1 MKDYSGPHPVIHMAV
16 LRKGFDIKKLV
27 YERTIYG
34 FVAWCHEIGISP
46 NIVKL
51 NRGDCCR
58 VSTAELI
65 AKNLRMSFN
74 SIFKRTTIKQNSWGN
89 RFGYKLKHDEF
100 KALLT
105 KRKLNV
111 RSAAEICGIH
121 YVTLYTYLRN
131 ERVARFK
138 TAVQIADGLRVPI
151 ETIFQVQDY

>member
-1 MKDYSGPHPVIHMAV
+1 MKDYSGPHPVMHMAV
-16 LRKGFDIKKLV
+16 LRKGLDIKKLV

-51 NRGDCCR
+51 NRGECCR

-111 RSAAEICGIH
+111 RSAAEICSIH

-138 TAVQIADGLRVPI
+138 TAVQIADGLKVPI

>member
-1 MKDYSGPHPVIHMAV
+1 MKDYSGPQPVIHMAV
-16 LRKGFDIKKLV
+16 LRKGLDIKKLV

-34 FVAWCHEIGISP
+34 FVAWCKEVGISP

-58 VSTAELI
+58 VSTAELT

-100 KALLT
+100 KALLS

-111 RSAAEICGIH
+111 RDAAEICGIH

>member
-1 MKDYSGPHPVIHMAV
+1 MKDYSRPHPVIHMAV
-16 LRKGFDIKKLV
+16 LRKGFDIKQLV

-58 VSTAELI
+58 VSTAEHI
-65 AKNLRMSFN
+65 AKSLRMSFN
-74 SIFKRTTIKQNSWGN
+74 CLFKRTTIKQNSWGN
-89 RFGYKLKHDEF
+89 RFGYKLKNDEF

-105 KRKLNV
+105 KKKLNV
-111 RSAAEICGIH
+111 QGAAEICGIH
-121 YVTLYTYLRN
+121 YVTLYAYLRN
-131 ERVARFK
+131 KSVARFK
-138 TAVQIADGLRVPI
+138 TAVQIADSLKVPI

>member
-1 MKDYSGPHPVIHMAV
+1 MKDYSGPQPVIHMAV

-65 AKNLRMSFN
+65 AKSLRMSFN
-74 SIFKRTTIKQNSWGN
+74 CLFKRTTIKQNSWGN

-131 ERVARFK
+131 ERVAMFK
-138 TAVQIADGLRVPI
+138 TAVQIADGLKVPI
-151 ETIFQVQDY
+151 ETIFQVQNY

>member
-1 MKDYSGPHPVIHMAV
+1 MKDYSGPQPVIHMAV
-16 LRKGFDIKKLV
+16 LRKGLDIKKLV

-58 VSTAELI
+58 VSTAEHI

-74 SIFKRTTIKQNSWGN
+74 CLFKRTTIKQNSWGN

>member
-1 MKDYSGPHPVIHMAV
+1 MKDYSGPQPVIHMAV
-16 LRKGFDIKKLV
+16 LRKGLDIKKLV
-27 YERTIYG
+27 YERTIYS

-51 NRGDCCR
+51 NRGECCR

-74 SIFKRTTIKQNSWGN
+74 SIFKRTTIRQNSWGN

-100 KALLT
+100 KALLA
-105 KRKLNV
+105 KRGLNV
-111 RSAAEICGIH
+111 QKAAEICGIH

-131 ERVARFK
+131 KSVARFK
-138 TAVQIADGLRVPI
+138 TAVIIADGLKVPI
-151 ETIFQVQDY
+151 ESIFQVQDY

>member
-1 MKDYSGPHPVIHMAV
+1 MKDYSGPQPVIHMAV
-16 LRKGFDIKKLV
+16 LRKGLDIKKLV

-34 FVAWCHEIGISP
+34 FVAWCHEIGVSP

-58 VSTAELI
+58 VSTAEHI

-111 RSAAEICGIH
+111 QGAAEICGVH
-121 YVTLYTYLRN
+121 YVTLYTYLRG
-131 ERVARFK
+131 ESVARFK
-138 TAVQIADGLRVPI
+138 TAVQIADGLKVPI

>member
-1 MKDYSGPHPVIHMAV
+1 MHMAV
-16 LRKGFDIKKLV
+16 LRKGLDLKKLV

-34 FVAWCHEIGISP
+34 FVTWCNEVGISP
-46 NIVKL
+46 RIIKL

-58 VSTAELI
+58 VSTAEHI
-65 AKNLRMSFN
+65 AKSLRMSFN
-74 SIFKRTTIKQNSWGN
+74 CLFKRTTIKQNSWGN

-111 RSAAEICGIH
+111 QGAAEICGIH

>member
-1 MKDYSGPHPVIHMAV
+1 MKDYSGPQPVIHMAV

-51 NRGDCCR
+51 NRGECCR

-65 AKNLRMSFN
+65 AKSLRMSFN
-74 SIFKRTTIKQNSWGN
+74 CLFKRTTIKQNSWGN
-89 RFGYKLKHDEF
+89 RFGYKLKYDEF

-111 RSAAEICGIH
+111 QGAVEICGIH

-131 ERVARFK
+131 KSVARFK
-138 TAVQIADGLRVPI
+138 TAVQIADGLKVPI

>member
-1 MKDYSGPHPVIHMAV
+1 MKDYSGPQPVIHMAV

>member
-1 MKDYSGPHPVIHMAV
+1 MKDYSGPQPVIHMAV

-58 VSTAELI
+58 ISTAQLI
-65 AKNLRMSFN
+65 AKSLKVSFN

-100 KALLT
+100 KALLA
-105 KRKLNV
+105 KRGLNV
-111 RSAAEICGIH
+111 QRAAEICGIH

-131 ERVARFK
+131 ESVARFT
-138 TAVQIADGLRVPI
+138 TAVQIADSLKVPI

>member
-1 MKDYSGPHPVIHMAV
+1 MKDYSGPQPVIHMAV
-16 LRKGFDIKKLV
+16 LRKGLDIKKLV

-58 VSTAELI
+58 VSTAEHI
-65 AKNLRMSFN
+65 AKSLRMSFN
-74 SIFKRTTIKQNSWGN
+74 CLFKRTTIKQNSWGN

>member
-1 MKDYSGPHPVIHMAV
+1 MKDYSGQQPVIHMAV
-16 LRKGFDIKKLV
+16 LRKGLDIKKLV

-51 NRGDCCR
+51 NRGECCR

-65 AKNLRMSFN
+65 AKSLRMSFN
-74 SIFKRTTIKQNSWGN
+74 CLFKRTTIKQNSWGD

-100 KALLT
+100 KALLN

-111 RSAAEICGIH
+111 QGAAEICGIH

-138 TAVQIADGLRVPI
+138 TAVQIADGLKVPI

>member
-1 MKDYSGPHPVIHMAV
+1 MKDYSRPQPVIHMAV
-16 LRKGFDIKKLV
+16 LRKGFDIKQLV

-34 FVAWCHEIGISP
+34 FVDWCHEIGISP

-58 VSTAELI
+58 ISTAEHI

-74 SIFKRTTIKQNSWGN
+74 CLFKRTTIKQNSWGN

-105 KRKLNV
+105 KKKLNV
-111 RSAAEICGIH
+111 QGAAEICGIH

-131 ERVARFK
+131 KSVARFK
-138 TAVQIADGLRVPI
+138 TAVQIADGLKVPI

>member
-1 MKDYSGPHPVIHMAV
+1 MAV

-27 YERTIYG
+27 YERTTYG

-58 VSTAELI
+58 VSTAEHI
-65 AKNLRMSFN
+65 AKSLRMSFN

-138 TAVQIADGLRVPI
+138 TAVQIADGLKVPI

>member
-1 MKDYSGPHPVIHMAV
+1 MAV
-16 LRKGFDIKKLV
+16 LRKGLDIKKLV

-58 VSTAELI
+58 VSTAEVI

-138 TAVQIADGLRVPI
+138 TAVQIADGLKVPI

>member
-1 MKDYSGPHPVIHMAV
+1 MKDYSGPQPVIHMAV
-16 LRKGFDIKKLV
+16 LRKGLDIKKLV

-58 VSTAELI
+58 VSTAEHI
-65 AKNLRMSFN
+65 AKSLRMSFN
-74 SIFKRTTIKQNSWGN
+74 CLFKRTTIKQNSWGN

-138 TAVQIADGLRVPI
+138 TAVQIADGLKVPI
-151 ETIFQVQDY
+151 ETIF

>member
-1 MKDYSGPHPVIHMAV
+1 MKDYSGPQPVIHMAV
-16 LRKGFDIKKLV
+16 LRKGLDIKKLV
-27 YERTIYG
+27 YERTVYG

-46 NIVKL
+46 SIVKL

-65 AKNLRMSFN
+65 AKNLRMTFN
-74 SIFKRTTIKQNSWGN
+74 CLFKRTTIKQNSWGN

-100 KALLT
+100 KALLK
-105 KRKLNV
+105 KRNLNV
-111 RSAAEICGIH
+111 QGAAEICGIH

-131 ERVARFK
+131 EGVARFK
-138 TAVQIADGLRVPI
+138 TAVQIADGLKVPI

>member
-1 MKDYSGPHPVIHMAV
+1 MKDYSGPQPVIHMAV
-16 LRKGFDIKKLV
+16 LRKGLDIKKLV

-58 VSTAELI
+58 VSTAEHI

-138 TAVQIADGLRVPI
+138 TAVQIADGLKVPI

>member
-1 MKDYSGPHPVIHMAV
+1 MKDYSGPQPVIHMAV
-16 LRKGFDIKKLV
+16 LRKGLDIKKLV

-100 KALLT
+100 KAILT

-111 RSAAEICGIH
+111 RSAAEICAIH

-138 TAVQIADGLRVPI
+138 TAVQIADGLKVPI

>member
-1 MKDYSGPHPVIHMAV
+1 MKDYSGPQPVIHMAV
-16 LRKGFDIKKLV
+16 LRKGFDIKQLV

-34 FVAWCHEIGISP
+34 FVAWCKEIGISP
-46 NIVKL
+46 SIVKL

-74 SIFKRTTIKQNSWGN
+74 CLFKRTTIKQNSWGN

-100 KALLT
+100 KALLS
-105 KRKLNV
+105 KRKLKV
-111 RSAAEICGIH
+111 QDAAEICGIH

-151 ETIFQVQDY
+151 EIIFQVQDY

>member
-1 MKDYSGPHPVIHMAV
+1 MAV
-16 LRKGFDIKKLV
+16 LRKGFDIKQLV
-27 YERTIYG
+27 YERTPYG
-34 FVAWCHEIGISP
+34 FVAWCQEIGISP

-51 NRGDCCR
+51 NRGECCR
-58 VSTAELI
+58 ISTAELI

-74 SIFKRTTIKQNSWGN
+74 SIFKHTTIKQNSWGN

-111 RSAAEICGIH
+111 QGAAEICGVH
-121 YVTLYTYLRN
+121 FVTLYSYLRD
-131 ERVARFK
+131 EKVARFK
-138 TAVQIADGLRVPI
+138 TAVLIADGLKVPI

>member
-1 MKDYSGPHPVIHMAV
+1 MKDSGPQPVIHMAV
-16 LRKGFDIKKLV
+16 LRKGFDIKQLV
-27 YERTIYG
+27 YERTPYG
-34 FVAWCHEIGISP
+34 FVAWCQEIGISP

-51 NRGDCCR
+51 NRGECCR
-58 VSTAELI
+58 ISTAELI

-74 SIFKRTTIKQNSWGN
+74 SIFKHTTIKQNSWGN

-111 RSAAEICGIH
+111 QGAAEICGVH
-121 YVTLYTYLRN
+121 FVTLYSYLRD
-131 ERVARFK
+131 EKVARFK
-138 TAVQIADGLRVPI
+138 TAVLIADGLKVPI

>member
-1 MKDYSGPHPVIHMAV
+1 MKDYSGPQPVIHMAV
-16 LRKGFDIKKLV
+16 LRKGLDIKKLV

-34 FVAWCHEIGISP
+34 FVDWCHEIGISP

-58 VSTAELI
+58 VSTAEHI
-65 AKNLRMSFN
+65 AKSLRMSFN

>member
-1 MKDYSGPHPVIHMAV
+1 MAV
-16 LRKGFDIKKLV
+16 LRKGLDIKKLV

-58 VSTAELI
+58 VSTAEHI

-74 SIFKRTTIKQNSWGN
+74 CLFKRTTIKQNSWGN

-100 KALLT
+100 KALLA
-105 KRKLNV
+105 KKKLNV
-111 RSAAEICGIH
+111 RDAAEICGIH

>member
-1 MKDYSGPHPVIHMAV
+1 MKDYSGPQPVIHMAV
-16 LRKGFDIKKLV
+16 LRKGLDIKKLV

-34 FVAWCHEIGISP
+34 FVAWCHEICISP

-58 VSTAELI
+58 ISTAEHI
-65 AKNLRMSFN
+65 AKSLRMSFN
-74 SIFKRTTIKQNSWGN
+74 CLFKRTTIKQNSWGN

-138 TAVQIADGLRVPI
+138 TAVQISDGLKVPI
-151 ETIFQVQDY
+151 EAIFQVQDY